1 MIFFLFHLSESGQSG
16 AFVFCYEVLWKR
28 DPPLQVIVVLS
39 HVIINVPLFH
49 LWGAQ
54 SSRSLKGQII
64 SKIDLNPIWLD
75 WMLLRH
81 GCGTVDSRVEGS
93 IPDVYQW
100 IPGAAHSSPGC

>member
-1 MIFFLFHLSESGQSG
+1 M
-16 AFVFCYEVLWKR
+16 FCYEVLWKR

-81 GCGTVDSRVEGS
+81 GCGSVDSRVEGS

-100 IPGAAHSSPGC
+100 IPGAAHSSLGC